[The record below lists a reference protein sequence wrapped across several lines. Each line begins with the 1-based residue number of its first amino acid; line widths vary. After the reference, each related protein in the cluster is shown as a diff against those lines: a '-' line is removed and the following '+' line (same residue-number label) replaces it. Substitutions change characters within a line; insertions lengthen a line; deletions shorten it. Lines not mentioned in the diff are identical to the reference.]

1 MAKEYLSSKGIPF
14 EAVDVTASDEVTAA
28 FLARTGALST
38 PVIEVDGV
46 LVRGWDRGKIER
58 LLNAAGRGAEA

>member
-14 EAVDVTASDEVTAA
+14 EAVDITASAEMTQA
-28 FLARTGALST
+28 FLAKTGALST
-38 PVIEVDGV
+38 PVIEVGDV
-46 LVRGWDRGKIER
+46 LVHGWDRGRVER